1 MQVELPHWKVCGVS
15 YDQLEMFQQH
25 FEYDGEDAIVCKKCG
40 VAQPP
45 ENFQHME
52 SGEIKRKCKSCQR
65 KHSQTVS
72 RLRKEIPEPD
82 ADYACPICLQTL
94 QEIAKHG
101 QAKLQ
106 KWVLDHCHE
115 TDTFRGWI
123 CFNCNSGLGSFSDDV
138 EIAQRA
144 VDYLKRHKDEISS

>member
-1 MQVELPHWKVCGVS
+1 MS
-15 YDQLEMFQQH
+15 YDQLEMFQQY

-52 SGEIKRKCKSCQR
+52 SGEIKRKCKSCQK

-72 RLRKEIPEPD
+72 RLRKEILEPD

-123 CFNCNSGLGSFSDDV
+123 CFNCNSGLGSFSDDI

-144 VDYLKRHKDEISS
+144 VNYLKRHVDEISS